1 MLLHVVANEEVR
13 RGAGRRDADLLA
25 LDRLGLGRIEI
36 GVVLAG
42 ENQTRVTG
50 KLHEADHVLVLRLHL
65 DRMIVETHGNVGG
78 TGNQCLKHLR
88 AALGKVLG
96 RYIKAF
102 LLVEA

>member
-1 MLLHVVANEEVR
+1 M
-13 RGAGRRDADLLA
+13 
-25 LDRLGLGRIEI
+25 
-36 GVVLAG
+36 
-42 ENQTRVTG
+42 
-50 KLHEADHVLVLRLHL
+50 LVLRLHL